1 MSNIKKEVIVQF
13 ERMQALQHRYQARSF
28 LNFGPG
34 SNPNRGQGLVLRVL
48 KMQPEISQKDLT
60 YLLDMSK
67 QSVAELLVKLE
78 KSGYI
83 TREPSEEDRR
93 TSNIKLTAEGCAVA
107 DEMDDTSQETGK
119 AFDCLSDEEMKI
131 LSDFLGRIIKQ
142 LEELSGDEN
151 DLREQM
157 MKKFKE
163 NHPDGFGERGS
174 EFGRGRFGGGFSDG
188 RRDGFGGEFHGR
200 HSDDDKKGGR

>member
-1 MSNIKKEVIVQF
+1 MSDIRKEVIMQF
-13 ERMQALQHRYQARSF
+13 ERLQALQHRYQAKSF

-34 SNPNRGQGLVLRVL
+34 GNPNRGQGLVLRVL

-60 YLLDMSK
+60 YILDMSK

-83 TREPSEEDRR
+83 TRIPSEQDRR
-93 TSNIKLTAEGCAVA
+93 TSNIKLTAEGSAVA
-107 DEMDDTSQETGK
+107 DEMDDTSQKTGK
-119 AFDCLSDEEMKI
+119 AFDCLSDEEMEI
-131 LSDFLGRIIKQ
+131 FSDFLGRIIKQ

-157 MKKFKE
+157 MKKFME
-163 NHPDGFGERGS
+163 NHPDGFGGRGAG
-174 EFGRGRFGGGFSDG
+174 FGRGGFGDASPDG
-188 RRDGFGGEFHGR
+188 RRGGFGRGFHER
-200 HSDDDKKGGR
+200 HDDADKKGER